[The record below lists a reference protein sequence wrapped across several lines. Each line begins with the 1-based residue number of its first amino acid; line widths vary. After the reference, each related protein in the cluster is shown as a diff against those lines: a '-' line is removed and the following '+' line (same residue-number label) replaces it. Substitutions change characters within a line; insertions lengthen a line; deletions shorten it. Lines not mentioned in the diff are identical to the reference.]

1 MSYLDDFIG
10 SGGDGDA
17 HRAVRPA
24 GNARLEPSWGF
35 GDASRDGAGT
45 LAGIAAVGL
54 GLRPS
59 AHPNWPL

>member
-54 GLRPS
+54 GF
-59 AHPNWPL
+59 